1 MTNRLFVL
9 IISLT
14 SIAILLTETACTTDQ
29 LLEMPPLALCDTLP
43 VSYDLQVKAIIDTN
57 CAFAG
62 CHVSGTAAPGNYTTY
77 NRMLPFLTDRE
88 FKRFV
93 IDLRNDPELGMPP
106 DWVTNPGPNDLTD
119 EEFDIISCWVQNDY
133 PEN

>member
-119 EEFDIISCWVQNDY
+119 EEFDIISCWVQNGY
-133 PEN
+133 PQN